1 MFDPD
6 IDAAVI
12 LCGMNSSL
20 VDAVE
25 LAEVIRM
32 PALAGARVVAGLRGM
47 GRSVRSVNV
56 MEVPDILS
64 WVRPDELLLTTA
76 YPLRDDPLALE
87 ALVPRLAASGLA
99 GLALKPARYIEAIP
113 PAMIEAADRLDFPVI
128 ELPPEASFN
137 EIINSV
143 LRVILNA
150 QAARLQR
157 SAAIHDRFT
166 AIVLSGGGLRQ
177 IAEALADLIERPV
190 AIVDA
195 QDVVQWQTSPGAL
208 DGATGA
214 TRASGDAVEDPGVVV
229 RHIQVGGDRYG
240 AILVAAG
247 DAPLGADRL
256 EAVEYAAT
264 IAALRQVQ
272 SRAVIET
279 DRRFQAVCLE
289 ELITGHV
296 ADRSALLERAAAFA
310 WDFGLP
316 RAVLLASVESVHG
329 RPFGDLV
336 GSLEEGSVRHRVAE
350 AARSS
355 LGPQA
360 IVWERHREIGALVA
374 IAADGNPATLR
385 AAGTALLTEAARRLP
400 RVVIS
405 VGVGTIAVDPL
416 ALDRSFH
423 EARHALEIGRW
434 GHGPGQISTFDELG
448 IDRILIRVPAADIE
462 AYCGSMLGALEAYA
476 ADHGTSL
483 VLTLDAFL
491 ASRNAALAAR
501 QLYVHTNTLK
511 NRLTR
516 IEEILAVSLRD
527 PGCCLG
533 LSLALRLRRLP
544 AGLRPA
550 VPGAPTAAAAWP
562 AARSR
567 LPPT

>member
-1 MFDPD
+1 MD
-6 IDAAVI
+6 
-12 LCGMNSSL
+12 SSL
-20 VDAVE
+20 VDAVA

-32 PALAGARVVAGLRGM
+32 PALAGARVVAGERGLD
-47 GRSVRSVNV
+47 RPVRSVNV

-76 YPLRDDPLALE
+76 YPLREDPSALE
-87 ALVPRLAASGLA
+87 ALVPRLADSGLA

-128 ELPPEASFN
+128 ELPPAASFN

-143 LRVILNA
+143 LTVILNA

-166 AIVLSGGGLRQ
+166 SIVLSGGGLRQ
-177 IAEALADLIERPV
+177 IAEALADLIDRPV
-190 AIVDA
+190 AILDA
-195 QDVVQWQTSPGAL
+195 QDVVQWQTAPGVL
-208 DGATGA
+208 DGAAGSARAARA
-214 TRASGDAVEDPGVVV
+214 TRAAGNVIEEPGVVV
-229 RHIQVGGDRYG
+229 RHIQVGSDRYG

-264 IAALRQVQ
+264 VAALRQVQ

-296 ADRSALLERAAAFA
+296 TDRSALLERAAAFA

-316 RAVLLASVESVHG
+316 RAVLLASIESVDG

-336 GSLEEGSVRHRVAE
+336 GSIEEGSLRHRVAE

-385 AAGTALLTEAARRLP
+385 AAGTALRTEAARRLP
-400 RVVIS
+400 GVVVS
-405 VGVGTIAVDPL
+405 VGVGTVAVDPL
-416 ALDRSFH
+416 VLDRSFH
-423 EARHALEIGRW
+423 EARRALEIGRW
-434 GHGPGQISTFDELG
+434 GHGPGQVRTFEELG
-448 IDRILIRVPAADIE
+448 IDRILIRVPAADIDS
-462 AYCGSMLGALEAYA
+462 YCGLMLGALEAYDA
-476 ADHGTSL
+476 EHGTSL

-491 ASRNAALAAR
+491 DSRNAALAAR

-511 NRLTR
+511 NRLAR
-516 IEEILAVSLRD
+516 IEDILAVSLRD
-527 PGCCLG
+527 PGRCLG

-544 AGLRPA
+544 AGPRPA
-550 VPGAPTAAAAWP
+550 ITVVAAAEFRVPG
-562 AARSR
+562 
-567 LPPT
+567 